1 MTPVKLTWAGGE
13 HRFCLRMG
21 ELRGLQKSRDAGPE
35 EILTR
40 LRMGRWHVDD
50 MVQVLRWGLIGA
62 GEMDADAA
70 GPFVTELVDLHPLSQ
85 FKLTAIAVLIHAM
98 FGDGDGTEK
107 KPEGGAADPLENGTS
122 PTSTETA
129 P

>member
-1 MTPVKLTWAGGE
+1 
-13 HRFCLRMG
+13 
-21 ELRGLQKSRDAGPE
+21 
-35 EILTR
+35 
-40 LRMGRWHVDD
+40 
-50 MVQVLRWGLIGA
+50 
-62 GEMDADAA
+62 
-70 GPFVTELVDLHPLSQ
+70 
-85 FKLTAIAVLIHAM
+85 VLIHAM